1 MVQWDFFFLNVTWKC
16 LDILELA
23 ELFTSDYA
31 ELFFVSPSEWNDVVV
46 AREGSPTILVCTDT
60 NRGSVAINWMVKPL
74 GVRQWKLLLS
84 ANDRKEFS
92 GGSLKDSM
100 RLSDPEFGESG
111 DFSLFFLPTME
122 DSGFYLCMIKQ
133 AGRTVKEKIIL
144 LAILKVTV
152 IPAPPILQYATLRL
166 IATVSP
172 DFAVTK
178 ITWAAPGGVSM
189 RSEKHPKFGTVAKLP
204 QVQNSDSG
212 AYVCMVHPWGNS
224 SKALFAFNV
233 DVSVEVAS
241 FTNITHG
248 PLISTG
254 TLAHTS
260 FPLTCPA
267 VQGDYVL
274 LYWLPPD
281 SKKQN
286 NMKVVFTYDRWRG
299 STLLTEQSKR
309 LQLAG
314 PPRHDGGPYICEVF
328 LNDNTFSQRTLL
340 SVLKGNGFTRLLEL
354 GCVYS
359 ELSQVQSATWK
370 HENQSRRLR
379 MISSGPGSITTV
391 VPLPITSDTA
401 GNYTCTLQ
409 LKNGQTVLATH
420 TVTLP
425 PEESVSVTTPSLL
438 PCLSALLLL
447 VPLVAVAVSV
457 LLWRQ
462 KHISD
467 RIEQSLSVQSGET
480 ENIYEN
486 PQDIRQV
493 MNQIVE
499 DDVYKEL
506 EAGKQKALH
515 HL

>member
-1 MVQWDFFFLNVTWKC
+1 MESGFLTF
-16 LDILELA
+16 ILISSLA
-23 ELFTSDYA
+23 VYSSHVGMSD
-31 ELFFVSPSEWNDVVV
+31 SEWNDVVV

-233 DVSVEVAS
+233 DVSVEADKVAS

-314 PPRHDGGPYICEVF
+314 PPYNAETGSFLLVLTPERHDGGPYICEVF

-340 SVLKGNGFTRLLEL
+340 SVLKVKTKRLSSKLEL

-467 RIEQSLSVQSGET
+467 RGIEQSLSVQSGET

-486 PQDIRQV
+486 PQDIRQAPPQV
-493 MNQIVE
+493 QSTWI
-499 DDVYKEL
+499 
-506 EAGKQKALH
+506 
-515 HL
+515 